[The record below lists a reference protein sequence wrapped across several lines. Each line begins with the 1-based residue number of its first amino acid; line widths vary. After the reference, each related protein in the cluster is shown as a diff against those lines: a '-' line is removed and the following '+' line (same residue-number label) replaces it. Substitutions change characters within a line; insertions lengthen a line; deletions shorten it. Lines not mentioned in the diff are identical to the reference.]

1 MQDSNQKNNLDIL
14 SVSDLNN
21 SAKRLLEKNYSS
33 IWIQG
38 EVTNFRS
45 YDSGHWYFKVKD
57 DNSEIQCVM
66 FRFRNNSANMK
77 PSDGDQV
84 VLNGS
89 ISMYVAK
96 GSYQFQVDSI
106 EYAGEGVLLKSF
118 EALKK
123 RLQNDGFFDEETKLN
138 LPHLPQ
144 HIAVISSANGVVIQ
158 DIRNVINRRAPL
170 IDITLI
176 PALVQGDGSEESLL
190 NALTQVKKL
199 NDLKKVNALILARG
213 GGSLEDLWSFNSE
226 KLAMEIFKLQIPT
239 ISAIG
244 HETDF
249 TICDFVSDLRA
260 PTPSAAAEIISES
273 YLEKFAELTE
283 ISNLLG
289 TYFKNVLNGYDN
301 KLKIIQKSLINP
313 KTKIFQNHQ
322 KLDEYENLLNIN
334 IKGVIVKLKNNIA
347 LSKSELSNLSPLQ
360 NILIRKKEL
369 QSNQNILLKI
379 MDTFIELKKERFSRL
394 IGEMNSLSPLNVLSR
409 GYSITNNKKTGKI
422 IRNQNDVSPGDVI
435 TTKVSETLFDSKV
448 IKS

>member
-123 RLQNDGFFDEETKLN
+123 RLQNDGYFDEETKLN

-144 HIAVISSANGVVIQ
+144 HIAVISSANGAVIQ

>member
-123 RLQNDGFFDEETKLN
+123 RLQNDGYFDEETKLN

-144 HIAVISSANGVVIQ
+144 HIAVISSANGAVIQ

-289 TYFKNVLNGYDN
+289 TYFKNILNGYDN

>member
-144 HIAVISSANGVVIQ
+144 HIAVISSANGAVIQ

-199 NDLKKVNALILARG
+199 NDLKKINALILARG

-289 TYFKNVLNGYDN
+289 TYFKNVLNGYDS

>member
-144 HIAVISSANGVVIQ
+144 HIAVISSANGAVIQ

-379 MDTFIELKKERFSRL
+379 MDTFTELKKERFSRL

>member
-144 HIAVISSANGVVIQ
+144 HIAVISSANGAVIQ

-199 NDLKKVNALILARG
+199 NALKKVNALILARG

-379 MDTFIELKKERFSRL
+379 MDTFIELEKERFSRL

>member
-123 RLQNDGFFDEETKLN
+123 RLQNDGYFDEETKLN

-144 HIAVISSANGVVIQ
+144 HIAVISSANGAVIQ

-289 TYFKNVLNGYDN
+289 TYFKNVLNGYNN

>member
-144 HIAVISSANGVVIQ
+144 HIAVISSANGAVIQ

-199 NDLKKVNALILARG
+199 NDLKKINALILARG

>member
-144 HIAVISSANGVVIQ
+144 HIAVISSANGAVIQ

-226 KLAMEIFKLQIPT
+226 KLAMEIFKLKIPT

>member
-123 RLQNDGFFDEETKLN
+123 RLKNDGFFDEETKLN

-144 HIAVISSANGVVIQ
+144 HIAVISSANGAVIQ

>member
-144 HIAVISSANGVVIQ
+144 HIAVISSANGAVIQ

-379 MDTFIELKKERFSRL
+379 MDTFIELEKERFSRL

>member
-144 HIAVISSANGVVIQ
+144 HIAVISSANGAVIQ

-289 TYFKNVLNGYDN
+289 TYFKNVLNGYDS

>member
-144 HIAVISSANGVVIQ
+144 HIAVISSANGAVIQ

>member
-123 RLQNDGFFDEETKLN
+123 RLKNDGFFDEETKLN

-144 HIAVISSANGVVIQ
+144 HIAVISSANGAVIQ

-379 MDTFIELKKERFSRL
+379 MDTFTELKKERFSRL

>member
-1 MQDSNQKNNLDIL
+1 MQNSNQKNNLDIL

-77 PSDGDQV
+77 PSDGDKE

-123 RLQNDGFFDEETKLN
+123 RLQNDGFFDEETKSN
-138 LPHLPQ
+138 LPYLPQ
-144 HIAVISSANGVVIQ
+144 HIAVISSANGAVIQ

-273 YLEKFAELTE
+273 YLEKFTELTE
-283 ISNLLG
+283 ISN
-289 TYFKNVLNGYDN
+289 
-301 KLKIIQKSLINP
+301 
-313 KTKIFQNHQ
+313 
-322 KLDEYENLLNIN
+322 
-334 IKGVIVKLKNNIA
+334 
-347 LSKSELSNLSPLQ
+347 
-360 NILIRKKEL
+360 
-369 QSNQNILLKI
+369 
-379 MDTFIELKKERFSRL
+379 
-394 IGEMNSLSPLNVLSR
+394 
-409 GYSITNNKKTGKI
+409 
-422 IRNQNDVSPGDVI
+422 
-435 TTKVSETLFDSKV
+435 
-448 IKS
+448 

>member
-123 RLQNDGFFDEETKLN
+123 RLQNDGFFDEETKSN
-138 LPHLPQ
+138 LPYLPQ
-144 HIAVISSANGVVIQ
+144 HIAVISSANGAVIQ

>member
-1 MQDSNQKNNLDIL
+1 M
-14 SVSDLNN
+14 SDLNN

-144 HIAVISSANGVVIQ
+144 HIAVISSANGAVIQ

-379 MDTFIELKKERFSRL
+379 MDTFTELKKERFSRL